1 MEQSKK
7 KNKKSWALRD
17 RTRDPRNGLL
27 NQPLHYSTY
36 YSYELCVLLAYILS
50 SDDIYHH
57 PMSYI
62 VTIDNYRKFI
72 TTNTPLTDI
81 VEQHNIVY
89 PLSSMSQHIMRI
101 SNDTLIKKDVIKYCS
116 GLFKKPNTEKIFTSV
131 HIHESTQEGP
141 YKPSGTYNF
150 ADWQILADD
159 VSTLDVTKRVSDVS
173 QLRAL
178 EDKIGGPSVKF
189 EPFLNSKTQSDS
201 ITGFDEEADIF
212 ASVCKDSEP
221 DHPQLTYVYWN
232 CLIDSPVVTNTK
244 LNTNAFPELS
254 NVMFQEYILKDN
266 IKSFTQFLKI
276 WGSMDDLG
284 KAIAHYSESIAR
296 CDLEESFM
304 AKITHAYIVTKSNT
318 DIVCYDDIK
327 TTILDNNANDQYIDV
342 HLPRILRQL
351 GMRCINGTWVGAK
364 KNTSHT
370 ISSEESA
377 PDADFMSKEVDR
389 LISER
394 NRMCN
399 KTCPGLVGPDGIP
412 RTSIW
417 ARASDFDTFGEHIGI
432 NTINSSTPVS
442 NLKEFENQMADE
454 IMKHYDST
462 LKNFREAQIPIVIP
476 SDPNPKSFNEHIK
489 KAPVPIHKFD
499 ELLPLRRPS
508 EVPPPNFRDFDKWYK
523 DFKAWKESVVSTMAG
538 TTSVRP
544 SGHSAFPNMY
554 KFEKL

>member
-1 MEQSKK
+1 
-7 KNKKSWALRD
+7 
-17 RTRDPRNGLL
+17 
-27 NQPLHYSTY
+27 
-36 YSYELCVLLAYILS
+36 
-50 SDDIYHH
+50 
-57 PMSYI
+57 MSYI
-62 VTIDNYRKFI
+62 VTIDNHRKFI
-72 TTNTPLTDI
+72 TTDTPLADI

-89 PLSSMSQHIMRI
+89 PLSSMSQHITRI

-116 GLFKKPNTEKIFTSV
+116 GLFKKPNTEKIFTNI

-150 ADWQILADD
+150 DDWQILADD

-201 ITGFDEEADIF
+201 IIGFDEEADIF

-244 LNTNAFPELS
+244 LDTNAFPELS

-276 WGSMDDLG
+276 WGSNDDLG
-284 KAIAHYSESIAR
+284 KAIAHYNESIAR

-351 GMRCINGTWVGAK
+351 GMRCINGNWVGAK

-370 ISSEESA
+370 ISSKESA
-377 PDADFMSKEVDR
+377 PDADFMSKEVAR

-399 KTCPGLVGPDGIP
+399 ETCPGLIGLNGIP
-412 RTSIW
+412 RTSPSMRMGDFKVFRKTVPEEPIGTNTTG
-417 ARASDFDTFGEHIGI
+417 SDFENL
-432 NTINSSTPVS
+432 NT
-442 NLKEFENQMADE
+442 ENFKRQLE
-454 IMKHYDST
+454 
-462 LKNFREAQIPIVIP
+462 NAQ
-476 SDPNPKSFNEHIK
+476 
-489 KAPVPIHKFD
+489 APIHKVD
-499 ELLPLRRPS
+499 NKTAEIHDPLRYSKKPHQGYKTAEIHDPLRYSKRPS
-508 EVPPPNFRDFDKWYK
+508 EVPPPNFRDFDNWYK
-523 DFKAWKESVVSTMAG
+523 DFKTWKESVVNTMAG
-538 TTSVRP
+538 TTQRR
-544 SGHSAFPNMY
+544 SAFPNMY